1 MANAVKVDVWSDIA
15 CPFCYIGKKKFEEAV
30 AQTGIQV
37 EVEYHSFELGPRT
50 PEDVSGSHA
59 YQLALKMG
67 VSPEQ
72 AVQMEEQI
80 SEAAQS
86 VGLEFRY
93 DLLKP
98 ANTRKAH
105 QLLHLAKAAGLQV
118 EMTERLL
125 SAHFCEGRHVGQVS
139 ELAAL
144 GLEVGLNLEKIT
156 EALES
161 GEYLSDVDADI
172 ARAQD
177 LGIKGVPFFV
187 LNGKFGVNG
196 AQETENFV
204 QALTQ
209 VQQDAAGEDASNA
222 N

>member
-144 GLEVGLNLEKIT
+144 GLEVGLNPEKIT

>member
-1 MANAVKVDVWSDIA
+1 MADAVKVDVWSDVA

-30 AQTGIQV
+30 AQTGIAV
-37 EVEYHSFELGPRT
+37 DVEYHSFELGPRT
-50 PEDVSGSHA
+50 PENVSGSHA

-72 AVQMEEQI
+72 ATQMEEQI

-105 QLLHLAKAAGLQV
+105 QLLHLAKAAGLQI
-118 EMTERLL
+118 EMAERLL

-144 GLEVGLNLEKIT
+144 GLEVGLDPQKIT

-161 GEYLSDVDADI
+161 GDYISDVDADI
-172 ARAQD
+172 ERAQD

-209 VQQDAAGEDASNA
+209 VQQDAAGEEAGKSN
-222 N
+222 

>member
-30 AQTGIQV
+30 AHTGIEV

-72 AVQMEEQI
+72 ATQMEEQI

-93 DLLKP
+93 DQLKP

-105 QLLHLAKAAGLQV
+105 QLLHLAKAAGLQA

-144 GLEVGLNLEKIT
+144 GLEVGLNPEKIT